1 MEDRY
6 AEASTP
12 RKPILAVAKS
22 EEEPEMEEERYIFL
36 NERGASIVSIATP
49 PSNVQYYYIH
59 VQCCCIQ
66 CIE

>member
-22 EEEPEMEEERYIFL
+22 EDEPEMEEERYILL
-36 NERGASIVSIATP
+36 NERGVSIYLLQPHPLMYSIIIYMYSVVVYSA
-49 PSNVQYYYIH
+49 
-59 VQCCCIQ
+59 
-66 CIE
+66 